1 MWHNFQNKYSR
12 YWKSDFFRNMKT
24 LMAGTVFGQLI
35 VLAFTPILSRI
46 YSPEDFTTLEQFIM
60 ILNIAVV
67 VITGKYEFA
76 IMHPKKNEEARYIVI
91 LSTLLALLGSLIFV
105 VFGLLFSD
113 AIAVYYNN
121 PEMGQY
127 FWLLGPSLF
136 GFALFNISNYW
147 FSRQKK
153 YQYAATSKVL
163 NASAGEP
170 VKYTLGIFQPSAG
183 GLIWGTTIGICL
195 GGIYSVWSFLKTE
208 AKGFSSWTKNEIL
221 TQAKI
226 YKDYPCYSIWG
237 SILNR
242 LAQWAHVGI
251 FTHFYGLVAV
261 GWMALSRRVV
271 QAPLNVISGSF
282 SQVFFQRI
290 SEIEDPKELKKEYY
304 KALWIFVLIALL
316 IVVIAFSLPES
327 TMGFVFGENWL
338 PAIAYLR
345 ILTLWYALNFITSS
359 LSFVALRI
367 QMQRVALAL
376 DILHFVFVYGA
387 VIGAYYMKCDE
398 YQATLVLVLA
408 KVAYFIINLTVLSW
422 RLNHY
427 VHQHTK

>member
-1 MWHNFQNKYSR
+1 MLHKIKQKYGHH
-12 YWKSDFFRNMKT
+12 WKSDFFKNMRT
-24 LMAGTVFGQLI
+24 LMAGTVMGQVI

-91 LSTLLALLGSLIFV
+91 LSTILALIGSCIFA
-105 VFGLLFSD
+105 VFGIFFSNE
-113 AIAVYYNN
+113 IAQYYNN
-121 PEMGQY
+121 SSMGNY

-136 GFALFNISNYW
+136 GFALFNITNYW

-153 YQYAATSKVL
+153 YQYAASSKIL

-170 VKYTLGIFQPSAG
+170 IKYTLGFLHHNNG
-183 GLIWGTTIGICL
+183 GLIWGTAIGFCL
-195 GGIYSVWSFLKTE
+195 GGLYSVWCYLKTE
-208 AKGFSSWTKNEIL
+208 AKGFGSWTKTELIA
-221 TQAKI
+221 QARI

-251 FTHFYGLVAV
+251 FTHFYGLIAI

-271 QAPLNVISGSF
+271 QAPLNVISGSY

-290 SEIEDPKELKKEYY
+290 SEIDNPAELQKVYY
-304 KALWIFVLIALL
+304 KALKQFTIISIFIILIAFL
-316 IVVIAFSLPES
+316 LPES
-327 TMGFVFGENWL
+327 TMGFVFGDQWL
-338 PAIAYLR
+338 PAIAYLK

-367 QMQRVALAL
+367 QMQRVALIL
-376 DILHFVFVYGA
+376 DILHFVFIYGA
-387 VIGAYYMKCDE
+387 VIGAYWMKCDE
-398 YQATLVLVLA
+398 YQATVVLVIA
-408 KVAYFIINLTVLSW
+408 KVIYFIINLTVLSW

-427 VHQHTK
+427 VRQHTK

>member
-1 MWHNFQNKYSR
+1 MWHKFQRKYGHH
-12 YWKSDFFRNMKT
+12 WKSDFFKNMRT

-46 YSPEDFTTLEQFIM
+46 YTPEDFTTLEQFIM

-76 IMHPKKNEEARYIVI
+76 IMHPKKNEDARHIVV
-91 LSTLLALLGSLIFV
+91 LSALLALFGSLLFV
-105 VFGLLFSD
+105 IFGLLFSESI
-113 AIAVYYNN
+113 AIYYNN
-121 PEMGQY
+121 PDMGQY

-136 GFALFNISNYW
+136 GFALFNITNYW

-153 YQYAATSKVL
+153 YQYAATSKIL

-170 VKYTLGIFQPSAG
+170 IKYTIGIVQPSAS
-183 GLIWGTTIGICL
+183 GLLWGTTLGFCIGGL
-195 GGIYSVWSFLKTE
+195 YSAWRYLKTE
-208 AKGFSSWTKNEIL
+208 AKGFSEWTKAELFN
-221 TQAKI
+221 QAKT

-251 FTHFYGLVAV
+251 FTHFYGLIAI

-271 QAPLNVISGSF
+271 QAPLNVISGSY

-290 SEIEDPKELKKEYY
+290 SEIEDPKELSKVYY
-304 KALWIFVLIALL
+304 KALWQFVLIAIF
-316 IVVIAFSLPES
+316 IVFIVFALPES

-338 PAIAYLR
+338 PAISYLR

-367 QMQRVALAL
+367 QMQRVALVL
-376 DILHFVFVYGA
+376 DIMHFIFVYGA
-387 VIGAYYMKCDE
+387 VIGAYYMNCNE
-398 YQATLVLVLA
+398 YQATLVLVLS
-408 KVAYFIINLTVLSW
+408 KVVYFIINLTVLSW
-422 RLNHY
+422 RLNQY
-427 VHQHTK
+427 VHQNAK